1 MIAVAEVPLKPEGG
15 PIVVV
20 GLRKPGL
27 VRGAD
32 VALRKRLLATA
43 QVGGPEFDEELV
55 IHVECDP
62 RAPIV
67 NRKFLVMQPS
77 QVYTPRD
84 GVRAIYAALAKSPT
98 TGQTFHIFELLQV
111 DA

>member
-1 MIAVAEVPLKPEGG
+1 LIAIAEVPLKPEGG

-32 VALRKRLLATA
+32 ISLKPKVISTTAT
-43 QVGGPEFDEELV
+43 GREEFDEELV
-55 IHVECDP
+55 LHVECDP
-62 RAPIV
+62 KGPMV

-84 GVRAIYAALAKSPT
+84 GVRAIYAAGARSPAT
-98 TGQTFHIFELLQV
+98 DLTFHIFELVQA

>member
-1 MIAVAEVPLKPEGG
+1 VIAIAEVPLKPEGG

-20 GLRKPGL
+20 GLRKPGF
-27 VRGAD
+27 VRGA
-32 VALRKRLLATA
+32 VINLQRKLLSTA
-43 QVGGPEFDEELV
+43 AGGPEQFDEELV
-55 IHVECDP
+55 LHVECDP
-62 RAPIV
+62 NGPMV

-84 GVRAIYAALAKSPT
+84 GVRAVYAAGARSPAT
-98 TGQTFHIFELLQV
+98 DQTFHIFELLQA